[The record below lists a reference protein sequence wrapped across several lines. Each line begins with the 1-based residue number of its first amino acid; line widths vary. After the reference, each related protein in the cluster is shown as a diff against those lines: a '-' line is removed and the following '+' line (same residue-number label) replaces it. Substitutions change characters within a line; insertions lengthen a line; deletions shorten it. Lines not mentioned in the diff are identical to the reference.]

1 MDGLLLALLAHLALG
16 DLLGGRTG
24 LVLGQIKVSN
34 DLQNDQQ
41 VARDPGCNPQKTFPL
56 RS

>member
-1 MDGLLLALLAHLALG
+1 MGGLLLALLALLALG

-24 LVLGQIKVSN
+24 LILGQIKVST

>member
-24 LVLGQIKVSN
+24 LVFGQIKVST

-41 VARDPGCNPQKTFPL
+41 AAQDPGCNPRKTFPL

>member
-1 MDGLLLALLAHLALG
+1 MGGLLLAHLALG

-24 LVLGQIKVSN
+24 LVLGQIKVLT

-41 VARDPGCNPQKTFPL
+41 AVQDPGCNPQKTFPL